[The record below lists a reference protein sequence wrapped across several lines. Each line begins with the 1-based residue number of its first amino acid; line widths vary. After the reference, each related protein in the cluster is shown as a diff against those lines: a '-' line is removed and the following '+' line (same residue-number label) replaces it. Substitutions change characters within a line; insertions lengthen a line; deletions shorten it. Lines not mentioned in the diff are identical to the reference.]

1 MYLKQN
7 SIAKKCAEY
16 YQQKK
21 INVPILESTWKNSIH
36 RKYL

>member
-7 SIAKKCAEY
+7 SVGKKCAEY

-21 INVPILESTWKNSIH
+21 INVLILDST
-36 RKYL
+36 